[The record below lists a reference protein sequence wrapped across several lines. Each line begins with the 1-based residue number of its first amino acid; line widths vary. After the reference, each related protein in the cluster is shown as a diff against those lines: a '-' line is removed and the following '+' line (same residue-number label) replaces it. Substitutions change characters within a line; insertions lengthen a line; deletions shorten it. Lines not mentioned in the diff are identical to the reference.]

1 MKITRCPAL
10 VLACGFLIHGA
21 PANADTYPRQ
31 PGVDVAPYAFRL
43 TLADDTDAIEGEAA
57 ITFRV
62 TRDGV
67 ASLALDLAQPA
78 PAANGR
84 GMTVS
89 ASTRRL

>member
-43 TLADDTDAIEGEAA
+43 TLADD
-57 ITFRV
+57 
-62 TRDGV
+62 

-84 GMTVS
+84 GMAVS